1 MTESSSSTIPPPPP
15 PPPPPPSSK
24 AFDYSLETTIDS
36 NLSKSNDQKENNKNK
51 FISHNQ
57 FNKDKLSKLL
67 ETKQQISYFK
77 NNLNHANINYGYD
90 STINSQYSID
100 TSSYA
105 IYKAPKLPNNI
116 KKNNIKKSN
125 STQQNLNYFDPNSLE
140 VINGKI
146 QNKSNLIRESSQLLP
161 QSIEK
166 QMAKNLQSLKFT
178 SNIANSAS
186 CLDNCNQISKYTEGT
201 SLPAGNE
208 QQLRDEDAWLPIL
221 NLVQE
226 QVIFLLFFFII
237 KHQNFMIFLF
247 QDIKI

>member
-1 MTESSSSTIPPPPP
+1 MDKTSNISVTESSSSIPPPPP
-15 PPPPPPSSK
+15 PPPPPHSSK
-24 AFDYSLETTIDS
+24 AFEYTLETTINS
-36 NLSKSNDQKENNKNK
+36 NLNKSNDQKENNKNK
-51 FISHNQ
+51 LSSQ
-57 FNKDKLSKLL
+57 SQLNKDKLSKIL
-67 ETKQQISYFK
+67 ETKQINYFK
-77 NNLNHANINYGYD
+77 NNLNQANINYAYD

-105 IYKAPKLPNNI
+105 IYKVPKLPNNI
-116 KKNNIKKSN
+116 KKTNIKKSN
-125 STQQNLNYFDPNSLE
+125 STQQNNLNYFDPNNLE

-186 CLDNCNQISKYTEGT
+186 CLDNCNQISKFTEGT
-201 SLPAGNE
+201 SLPTGNE

-226 QVIFLLFFFII
+226 QVKF
-237 KHQNFMIFLF
+237 
-247 QDIKI
+247 